1 MALYK
6 IGTDLAAVNGG
17 VDYAILAGKDM
28 SFPYENGRR
37 TSDTPIGYKLTL
49 ALQNNRLNTLSV
61 KFPSD
66 PLPKITDEEIME
78 ACSAC
83 KPMLVQIPDCVVNL
97 FSGNNGIGTTAT
109 AQSARIVN
117 LKE

>member
-1 MALYK
+1 MAMYK
-6 IGTDLAAVNGG
+6 LNTDLPAVNGG
-17 VDYAILAGKDM
+17 VDYVILAAKT
-28 SFPYENGRR
+28 PNYTYENGRR
-37 TSDTPIGYKLTL
+37 TSDTPTGWKLTL
-49 ALQNNRLNTLSV
+49 ALQNNRLSPLSV

-66 PLPKITDEEIME
+66 PLPKVTDEEIME

-83 KPMLVQIPDCVVNL
+83 KFLFVQVPDCAVSL
-97 FSGNNGIGTTAT
+97 FSGDNGIGMSAV